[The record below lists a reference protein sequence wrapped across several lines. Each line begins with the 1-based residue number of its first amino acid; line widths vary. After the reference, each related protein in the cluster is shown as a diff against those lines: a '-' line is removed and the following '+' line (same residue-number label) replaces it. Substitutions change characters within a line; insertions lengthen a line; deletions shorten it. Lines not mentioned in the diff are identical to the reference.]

1 MVKVVDN
8 ILDLTGETPIVKL
21 NRVVP
26 EGAADVYAKV
36 EFFNPGGSVKD
47 RIAKAM
53 VEQAEKDGKLQP
65 GGTIIEPTSGNTGVG
80 LAFVG
85 AAKGY
90 KVVIVLP
97 DTFSVERRRLIQAYG
112 AELILTPGAE
122 GMKGAIAKAEE
133 LAEKNGWFLP
143 MQFDNLANPEI
154 HRQATGKEILEAF
167 GNDGLDAFVAGVGT
181 GGTITGVGEVL
192 KAANPE
198 IEIYAVEATE
208 SPVLSGGQHSPHKIQ
223 GISAGFIPS
232 VLDTEIYQGIIQI
245 NSDQA
250 IQMGR
255 DIATKEGILGG
266 ISSGAAVAAAVEV
279 AKKLGKGKK
288 VLTVIPDNGERYLST
303 ALYDFD

>member
-192 KAANPE
+192 KAANPN

-232 VLDTEIYQGIIQI
+232 VLDTEIYQGIVQI
-245 NSDQA
+245 DSDQA

>member
-192 KAANPE
+192 KAANPD

-232 VLDTEIYQGIIQI
+232 VLDTEIYQGIVQI
-245 NSDQA
+245 DSDQA

>member
-8 ILDLTGETPIVKL
+8 ILDLTGESPIVKL

-192 KAANPE
+192 KAANPN

-232 VLDTEIYQGIIQI
+232 VLDTEIYQGIVQI
-245 NSDQA
+245 DSDQA

-266 ISSGAAVAAAVEV
+266 ISSGAAVAASVEV

>member
-232 VLDTEIYQGIIQI
+232 VLDTEIYQGIVQI
-245 NSDQA
+245 DSDQA